1 MRDSIGEIKIYEI
14 LTDAGLPFEEEY
26 EFEGLVG
33 KSGRNL
39 RFDFCVFDDCG
50 NIDFLSLIHI

>member
-26 EFEGLVG
+26 EFA
-33 KSGRNL
+33 
-39 RFDFCVFDDCG
+39 
-50 NIDFLSLIHI
+50 SLTIAAISTSL